1 MKWIIYGCSSY
12 ICKKYKCKQTE
23 PLNASNCFRW
33 FPYNNSHQ
41 SFTKKIWNHKI
52 NEVLNHIQCET
63 AGLTQVQEIMAEAR
77 GMLTVDIDLKDR
89 LVVNGQ
95 LGTAKYISQGSINS
109 VIKIYFTLSW
119 TEKDEHW

>member
-1 MKWIIYGCSSY
+1 
-12 ICKKYKCKQTE
+12 
-23 PLNASNCFRW
+23 
-33 FPYNNSHQ
+33 
-41 SFTKKIWNHKI
+41 
-52 NEVLNHIQCET
+52 
-63 AGLTQVQEIMAEAR
+63 MAEAR